1 MITKIRKLRQFTLPI
16 ITLAV
21 LCFIMTASAAG
32 SVFKSGDKVEIS
44 KLHQIDDDFYFYGEK
59 LTVDGIIK
67 GDLMAFAFSTNI
79 RGHLESSVNVFSYE
93 LNHKGIIDGS
103 LRVFA
108 RTAEIH
114 GHVGRS
120 ALITAQYIKLFPG
133 SVIKKDANFYGSNL
147 EMEGTVLG
155 DVSIAADTVNIKGI
169 IEGNVEIRAS
179 VITISPPAVIKGDLK
194 YHSPTEAF
202 IDTASGVSIL
212 GETNWVKPQDEKEKP
227 QEYDPTS
234 LIIRIACLLATFI
247 FAIIAFRLFRPY
259 AEESFY
265 QLKTR
270 YTVAF
275 AAGLLALL
283 IMLVCF
289 AVLLFSLGMALLG
302 IILISGETF
311 FWGSLIL
318 TVFTLLIPITSF
330 ASVSSGI
337 VFYSGKII
345 IAAMIGYLITGR
357 FKKIKVDLSKTS
369 LFVGLLVLLVLFSIP
384 YAGFYIYLFLSVT
397 GAGAIIL
404 GVMKCNRL
412 KKDQVTIPSNAIDNS
427 TENQ

>member
-1 MITKIRKLRQFTLPI
+1 MISKTGKLQLFILPL
-16 ITLAV
+16 ITLTV

-32 SVFKSGDKVEIS
+32 SVFESKKNVEIS

-67 GDLMAFAFSTNI
+67 GDLMAFAFTINL
-79 RGHLESSVNVFSYE
+79 RGHLERSVNVCTYE
-93 LNHKGIIDGS
+93 LNHRGIVDGS

-120 ALITAQYIKLFPG
+120 ALITAQDIKLLPG
-133 SVIKKDANFYGSNL
+133 SVIKRDANFYGSNVEL
-147 EMEGTVLG
+147 EGTVLG
-155 DVSIAADTVNIKGI
+155 NVSIAADTVSIEGI
-169 IEGNVEIRAS
+169 IEGNAEIRAS

-194 YHSPTEAF
+194 YYSPTQAF
-202 IDTASGVSIL
+202 IDTAAGVSIL
-212 GETNWVKPQDEKEKP
+212 GETNWVKPKDEQEKSKV
-227 QEYDPTS
+227 YDPTN

-259 AEESFY
+259 AEESLY

-270 YTVAF
+270 FTVAF
-275 AAGLLALL
+275 AAGVLALL
-283 IMLVCF
+283 IILVCF
-289 AVLLFSLGMALLG
+289 AILIFSMAMALLG

-318 TVFTLLIPITSF
+318 AVFTLLIPITSF
-330 ASVSSGI
+330 ASVSGGI
-337 VFYSGKII
+337 IFYSGKII
-345 IAAMIGYLITGR
+345 MAVMIGYYLTGR
-357 FKKIKVDLSKTS
+357 FKKHRVDLSKTS
-369 LFVGLLVLLVLFSIP
+369 LFAGLLVLLLLFSIP
-384 YAGFYIYLFLSVT
+384 YAGFYIYLIISVT

-412 KKDQVTIPSNAIDNS
+412 KKDQVSIPPNVIDNPP
-427 TENQ
+427 ENQ